1 MLHVDVYHLLFS
13 LLSKTN
19 LRIKESK
26 YLLSSIKSTFIIND
40 KVYIDVYKSG
50 LNVSFH
56 ILEEKK
62 LYYLD
67 ENKKDTLIKKRNQ
80 RFSCKSSS
88 VIFICLI
95 LLNM

>member
-13 LLSKTN
+13 LLSKSN

-56 ILEEKK
+56 ILEEKN
-62 LYYLD
+62 Y
-67 ENKKDTLIKKRNQ
+67 I
-80 RFSCKSSS
+80 
-88 VIFICLI
+88 I
-95 LLNM
+95 